1 MKQFF
6 STWLIWGL
14 VSTSSAFLVNASAS
28 QEQNLSVSNAEIK
41 INMQDGDIRTF
52 IQWIAE
58 RTNKNFVID
67 PRVKGKVSVISQ
79 ESLTAEEAYQV
90 FLSVLQVHGY
100 TALESGQVV
109 KIIPD
114 ASARH
119 NGVPLMEGQN
129 HSGSDEMI
137 VKVIKPKNIPA
148 IKLVSMLRPLVPQ
161 TGHLI
166 AYPDSNALIVSD
178 RAGNIE
184 QISKIITRID
194 KAGAL
199 DIEIV
204 PLAHANAKDVVT
216 ILKALMPKGASP
228 QSKAFAIDFAADE
241 RSNSILMSGDAVK
254 RRKLREI
261 IHRLDNSESS
271 AGDTQVFYLNYAKA
285 KDVAPILQKMSGS
298 IKKEGKDVGMAN
310 AEVSIEPDEST
321 NALVVTAPPTL
332 MKTIQHVV
340 KKLDIRRA
348 QVHVE
353 ALIVSVK
360 EDVTN
365 EVGVDWSTSDSAIG
379 KDGAF
384 ARTHTTGNFGG
395 SQFSQN
401 KDGKLDIGK
410 GFTFGFF
417 RNGSLRSLIKA
428 FKSDESVNVLS
439 KPNIITLDNKEAE
452 INVGQNIPV
461 IKGQETNS
469 SSTTS
474 NPFTTFDREDVGI
487 ILKLTPRINPGNNIT
502 LEISQEIS
510 DVSETVANQA
520 KDVVIDKR
528 TISTNVLVEDK
539 AILVIGGLIED
550 KVEDV
555 QTKVP
560 LLGDIPVIGYLF
572 RNTKK
577 VVNKTNLMV
586 FLKPTILRD
595 KSSGD
600 NVTSTR
606 YRFIKD
612 RQKELRN
619 IFDEIYSDIAPS
631 EYNKQATVKPLLR
644 QSF

>member
-28 QEQNLSVSNAEIK
+28 QEQNLSASNAEIK

-79 ESLTAEEAYQV
+79 EALTAEEAYQV

-365 EVGVDWSTSDSAIG
+365 EIGVDWSTSDSAIG

-384 ARTHTTGNFGG
+384 ARTHTTGKFDK
-395 SQFSQN
+395 FTPD
-401 KDGKLDIGK
+401 KDGNISLGQ

-428 FKSDESVNVLS
+428 FKSNDSANVLA
-439 KPNIITLDNKEAE
+439 KPNIITLDNKEAK
-452 INVGQNIPV
+452 INVGKNIPV
-461 IKGQETNS
+461 VKGQETNS

-487 ILKLTPRINPGNNIT
+487 ILEFTPRINPGNTIT

-510 DVSETVANQA
+510 DVSQTVSNQA
-520 KDVVIDKR
+520 KDVVIEKR
-528 TISTNVLVEDK
+528 TIDTNVLVEDK
-539 AILVIGGLIED
+539 AILVLGGLIED
-550 KVEDV
+550 KVQDI

-560 LLGDIPVIGYLF
+560 LLGDIPVIGHLF
-572 RNTKK
+572 RNTRKEI
-577 VVNKTNLMV
+577 NKTNLMV

-595 KSSGD
+595 KSSAD
-600 NVTSTR
+600 TVTGSR
-606 YRFIKD
+606 YRFIRE

>member
-1 MKQFF
+1 M
-6 STWLIWGL
+6 
-14 VSTSSAFLVNASAS
+14 STSPAFFVNASTPQDQSISAS
-28 QEQNLSVSNAEIK
+28 SAEIK

-119 NGVPLMEGQN
+119 SAVPLMEGQS
-129 HSGSDEMI
+129 HSGNDEMI

-184 QISKIITRID
+184 QISKIISRID
-194 KAGAL
+194 NAGAL

-204 PLAHANAKDVVT
+204 PIAHANAKDVVT

-228 QSKAFAIDFAADE
+228 QSKAFTIDFAADE

-271 AGDTQVFYLNYAKA
+271 NGDTQVFYLNYAKA

-340 KKLDIRRA
+340 RKLDIRRA
-348 QVHVE
+348 QVLVE
-353 ALIVSVK
+353 ALIVSVGD
-360 EDVTN
+360 EIDN
-365 EVGVDWSTSDSAIG
+365 EIGVDWSTSNSAVG

-384 ARTHTTGNFGG
+384 ARTHTTGNF
-395 SQFSQN
+395 SSLSKD
-401 KDGKLDIGK
+401 KDGNLDIGK

-428 FKSDESVNVLS
+428 FKSNESVNVLS

-452 INVGQNIPV
+452 INVGKEVPV
-461 IKGQETNS
+461 VTGQETNS

-474 NPFTTFDREDVGI
+474 NPFTTYDRKNVGI
-487 ILKLTPRINPGNNIT
+487 ILKLTPRINPGNT
-502 LEISQEIS
+502 VTMEISQEIS
-510 DVSETVANQA
+510 DVSQTELENA
-520 KDVVIDKR
+520 KDIVIDKK
-528 TISTNVLVEDK
+528 TITTNVLVEDK
-539 AILVIGGLIED
+539 AVLVMGGLIED
-550 KVEDV
+550 RVKDIE
-555 QTKVP
+555 TKVP
-560 LLGDIPVIGYLF
+560 FLGDIPVIGHLF
-572 RNTKK
+572 RNKRKEVT
-577 VVNKTNLMV
+577 KTNIMV
-586 FLKPTILRD
+586 FLKPTILRSKAAAD
-595 KSSGD
+595 Q
-600 NVTSTR
+600 VTSTR
-606 YRFIKD
+606 YHFIKD

-619 IFDEIYSDIAPS
+619 IFNEIYSDIAPS
-631 EYNKQATVKPLLR
+631 DYNKPTVVKPLLR

>member
-28 QEQNLSVSNAEIK
+28 QEQNLSASNAEIK

-79 ESLTAEEAYQV
+79 EALTAEEAYQV

-271 AGDTQVFYLNYAKA
+271 NGDTQVFYLNYAKA

-348 QVHVE
+348 QVLVE
-353 ALIVSVK
+353 ALIVSVGD
-360 EDVTN
+360 ELTN
-365 EVGVDWSTSDSAIG
+365 EIGVDWSTSDSAIG
-379 KDGAF
+379 KDGVF
-384 ARTHTTGNFGG
+384 ARTHTTGGFN
-395 SQFSQN
+395 SLAAD
-401 KDGKLDIGK
+401 KDGNINVGK

-428 FKSDESVNVLS
+428 FKTDESVNVLS

-452 INVGQNIPV
+452 INVGKEVPV
-461 IKGQETNS
+461 VTGQETNS

-474 NPFTTFDREDVGI
+474 NPFTTFDRKNVGI
-487 ILKLTPRINPGNNIT
+487 ILKLTPRINPGNT
-502 LEISQEIS
+502 VTMEISQEIS
-510 DVSETVANQA
+510 DVSQTESENA
-520 KDVVIDKR
+520 KDIVIDKK
-528 TISTNVLVEDK
+528 TITTNVLVEDK
-539 AILVIGGLIED
+539 AILVMGGLIED
-550 KVEDV
+550 RVKDNV
-555 QTKVP
+555 TKVP
-560 LLGDIPVIGYLF
+560 LLGDLPIIGHLF
-572 RNTKK
+572 SKTSKE
-577 VVNKTNLMV
+577 VTKTNIMV
-586 FLKPTILRD
+586 FIKPTILRSKAAAD
-595 KSSGD
+595 Q
-600 NVTSTR
+600 VTSTR